1 LGLGREPFAATNS
14 ISASTPGRS
23 QLKLRNCL
31 DDIRYRWEHADDWN
45 PRQLGIAVH
54 AAVVRIHPFTDGNGR
69 STRLLADLVFV
80 AAQLESVA
88 DNAEILVYDGQVEK
102 GEYIRLLHRYD
113 GHRDPAELAAFL
125 PVKQL

>member
-1 LGLGREPFAATNS
+1 M
-14 ISASTPGRS
+14 
-23 QLKLRNCL
+23 
-31 DDIRYRWEHADDWN
+31 
-45 PRQLGIAVH
+45 
-54 AAVVRIHPFTDGNGR
+54 RIHPFTDGNGR

-88 DNAEILVYDGQVEK
+88 DNAEILVYDWQVEK

-113 GHRDPAELAAFL
+113 GHRDPAELATFL